1 MQNAILTHINFYLAK
16 PRRVGNG
23 IVENVRIRNEPC
35 ITMTEVFLR
44 FTGQATISYTQ
55 LPQLTLFPSVLSY
68 TSIPPCIT
76 NSRRSLS
83 SFMFT

>member
-55 LPQLTLFPSVLSY
+55 LPQLTLFPRVSKTREAEFRHIGPWFGKHPLQK
-68 TSIPPCIT
+68 
-76 NSRRSLS
+76 
-83 SFMFT
+83 

>member
-55 LPQLTLFPSVLSY
+55 LPQLTLFPSVCSTRMGHDVL
-68 TSIPPCIT
+68 PPQT
-76 NSRRSLS
+76 GHRAAQH
-83 SFMFT
+83 T

>member
-1 MQNAILTHINFYLAK
+1 MIEEVNLAHN
-16 PRRVGNG
+16 PRLGRVGEGLCNG
-23 IVENVRIRNEPC
+23 H
-35 ITMTEVFLR
+35 ITVLLGNLGR
-44 FTGQATISYTQ
+44 Q